1 MSNSGNTV
9 GIAVNIDK
17 HTVAGDGIAACQKD
31 VCIIGKQGRFALVGI
46 VVPVNE
52 RIISVLQRI
61 HEADFM
67 HAHTTAHRCSAS
79 LRNQRQGD

>member
-1 MSNSGNTV
+1 MSDSGNTV

-17 HTVAGDGIAACQKD
+17 HTVTGDGIAACQKD
-31 VCIIGKQGRFALVGI
+31 VCVIGKQSSFPLVGI